1 MIEINLI
8 YIVLFTLIADGRRE
22 EEVKM
27 ATLSAELINPFL
39 MAAKKVLQDMCF
51 VEVGIQKPMLSEA
64 SFGPDIWTII
74 IGVTGEM
81 RGQVLIAM
89 SEKNACSIASK
100 MCMME
105 ITAIDEF
112 ASSAL
117 SELGNMIMGNAA
129 TVFSSNGVGI
139 DITPPTLSHGQVSFT
154 SAATKNLCV
163 PLTFEDVI
171 IELHLALRQD

>member
-1 MIEINLI
+1 
-8 YIVLFTLIADGRRE
+8 
-22 EEVKM
+22 M
-27 ATLSAELINPFL
+27 ATLNAEHINPFL

-51 VEVGIQKPMLSEA
+51 VEVGIQKPTLKEA
-64 SFGPDIWTII
+64 SFGEDSWVII
-74 IGVTGEM
+74 VGVTGEM

-89 SEKNACSIASK
+89 SRTEACGIASK

-105 ITAIDEF
+105 VKEIDDF

-139 DITPPTLSHGQVSFT
+139 DITPPSLSHGKVSFT
-154 SAATKNLCV
+154 SPFAKSLCV
-163 PLTFEDVI
+163 PLTFADGGGV
-171 IELHLALRQD
+171 ELFLALRQEE